1 MNELLDE
8 LQLSL
13 TDLMQCGLATAGP
26 DTAKHFSVLSDRC
39 AAAGLH
45 TGAQLAAE
53 LSRLM
58 TARLDRMEKS
68 DLEITAALC
77 RMEHYITLCRHRM
90 TEEDIRRRWQQG
102 GNP

>member
-1 MNELLDE
+1 MVLLVDFQRDI
-8 LQLSL
+8 L
-13 TDLMQCGLATAGP
+13 GLPANP
-26 DTAKHFSVLSDRC
+26 DRC

-45 TGAQLAAE
+45 TGAELAAE
-53 LSRLM
+53 LSRLL

-77 RMEHYITLCRHRM
+77 RMEHYITLGRHRM

>member
-1 MNELLDE
+1 MNEILDE
-8 LQLSL
+8 MHLAL
-13 TDLMQCGLATAGP
+13 TDLMQRGLATAGP
-26 DTAKHFSVLSDRC
+26 DTSKHFSGLSERC

-45 TGAQLAAE
+45 TGSELCAG
-53 LSRLM
+53 LSRLL

>member
-13 TDLMQCGLATAGP
+13 TDLMQRGLATAGP
-26 DTAKHFSVLSDRC
+26 DTAKHFSDLSDRC

-45 TGAQLAAE
+45 RGAELAAE
-53 LSRLM
+53 LYRLL

-77 RMEHYITLCRHRM
+77 RMEHYIILCRHRM

>member
-8 LQLSL
+8 LHLSL
-13 TDLMQCGLATAGP
+13 TDLMQRGLATGGP
-26 DTAKHFSVLSDRC
+26 DTAKRFSGLSDCC

-45 TGAQLAAE
+45 KGAELAAE
-53 LSRLM
+53 LSRLL
-58 TARLDRMEKS
+58 TARLNRMEKS

-90 TEEDIRRRWQQG
+90 TEEDIRCRWQQG

>member
-1 MNELLDE
+1 MNEILDE
-8 LQLSL
+8 LYLSL
-13 TDLMQCGLATAGP
+13 TDLMQHGLATAGY
-26 DTAKHFSVLSDRC
+26 DTAKHFFTLSDRC

-77 RMEHYITLCRHRM
+77 RMEHYITLCRHWM